1 MRFTVVISWLILAAL
16 PVVVQAAGGQPVYQS
31 EEQKLL
37 LRASGEGID
46 AQMAQLNN
54 NPGAAKRHF
63 AQSIKYFDQALA
75 LNPENMRTLV
85 NRGLTKNMMQKGSG
99 NADLKE
105 AITLGGK
112 LIASKDNTADYY
124 YLRSVAYRNLKQNER
139 AKEDL
144 IAAINLNPGRTSW
157 QNDLKALENPSIVL
171 HQ

>member
-1 MRFTVVISWLILAAL
+1 MRFAVFLSLLILGTL
-16 PVVVQAAGGQPVYQS
+16 PTYAPAAGGQLVYQS

-54 NPGAAKRHF
+54 NSGAAKRHF
-63 AQSIKYFDQALA
+63 TQSIRYFDQALA
-75 LNPENMRTLV
+75 LNPENMRTLL
-85 NRGLTKNMMQKGSG
+85 NRGLTKNMMQPGLG
-99 NADLKE
+99 NTDLKE
-105 AITLGGK
+105 AIALGGR
-112 LIASKDNTADYY
+112 LIADKDNNAEFY
-124 YLRSVAYRNLKQNER
+124 YLRSVAFRNLKQNDR

-157 QNDLKALENPSIVL
+157 KNDLKALENPSIVL